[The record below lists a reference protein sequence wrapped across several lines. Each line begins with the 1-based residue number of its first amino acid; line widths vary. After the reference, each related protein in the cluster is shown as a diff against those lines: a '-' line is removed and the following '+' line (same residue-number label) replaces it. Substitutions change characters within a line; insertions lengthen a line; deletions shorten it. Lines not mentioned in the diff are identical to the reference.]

1 MKTVYLLRHAKSSWA
16 NPGQDDCL
24 RPLNRRGMDDAP
36 EMGRRFKLRGEEL
49 DRVLVSTA
57 LRTRITAELF
67 VKAAGY
73 AREIID
79 EEPDLYFSSMRMVED
94 IILEQDDRF
103 QALMLVF
110 HNPDITYFANSINT
124 ANRITNVPTCGL
136 IKLEG
141 DINQWLDWSVRKT
154 SFCYFDYPKKISA

>member
-1 MKTVYLLRHAKSSWA
+1 MKTVFLLRHAKSSWA

-24 RPLNRRGMDDAP
+24 RPLNRRGLGDAP
-36 EMGRRFKLRGEEL
+36 EMGRRFKMREEKL

-57 LRTRITAELF
+57 LRTRTTAELF
-67 VKAAGY
+67 VEVAGY
-73 AREIID
+73 TREIID
-79 EEPDLYFSSMRMVED
+79 EEPDLYFSRMRTLED

-110 HNPDITYFANSINT
+110 HNPDITHFANSIDT

-136 IKLEG
+136 IKLQS
-141 DINQWLDWSVRKT
+141 DIDQWLDWSVRKT
-154 SFCYFDYPKKISA
+154 SFCYFDYPKKIPA